1 MEKITSNDNHNSKK
15 IEIIVKQ
22 YNREKRNNNNHNKNF
37 NNRRND
43 KKSNWSSNENNINS
57 HKNDL
62 QAKSMEK
69 KEILIWTRDCPV
81 KRDGNIFCLKLPALK
96 ELTAFKDRSWRS
108 LQINDLRKYFR

>member
-1 MEKITSNDNHNSKK
+1 MEKIISNDNHNSKK

-22 YNREKRNNNNHNKNF
+22 YIRGNRNNNKHNKSF

-62 QAKSMEK
+62 
-69 KEILIWTRDCPV
+69 
-81 KRDGNIFCLKLPALK
+81 
-96 ELTAFKDRSWRS
+96 
-108 LQINDLRKYFR
+108 